1 MFWLQFAVIII
12 ALCFGARFGGIFMG
26 MAGGVGLGVLVFF
39 FNLMPSSP
47 PIDVMLIII
56 AVVLAAATLQA
67 CGGMDYLVQ
76 IAEKLLRRNPAH
88 ITFMAPLVTYV
99 FTFLSGTGNVAFS
112 VIPVIAEVARESGVR
127 PERPLSI
134 SIIASQQAIT
144 ASPISAAMAALVA
157 LLATSGANGSAISMG
172 TIMLIA
178 VPATLCGIFA
188 GAIYASRVGK
198 ELQDDPEFQRRLAA
212 GLIQPPGMR
221 EVKEV
226 TKSAK
231 ISVAMFLF
239 GAVLI
244 VLLGTIPELRPNF
257 VKADGTV
264 VKLAMT
270 HTIEIVMLIVAAFM
284 VITCRPNLDHIVSGS
299 VFKSGMM
306 GVVCIFGLA
315 WMGDTLVSNQMAYIK
330 DSIQGVV
337 TAYPWLFA
345 VGMMLV
351 SALVLSQA
359 ATTRLL
365 IPLGL
370 ALGLPPHVLIASWP
384 ACNGYFI
391 IPSYATLIAGV
402 AFDTTGTTK
411 IGKFVFNH
419 SYMIPGLITCFV
431 SVTVGFLIGG
441 VVL

>member
-1 MFWLQFAVIII
+1 MFWIQFAVIII
-12 ALCFGARFGGIFMG
+12 ALCFGARFGGVFMG
-26 MAGGVGLGVLVFF
+26 MAGGVGLGVLVFLF
-39 FNLMPSSP
+39 HLAPSSP

-67 CGGMDYLVQ
+67 CGGMDYLVR
-76 IAEKLLRRNPAH
+76 IAEGILRKHPSR

-99 FTFLSGTGNVAFS
+99 FTFLAGTGNVAFS

-157 LLATSGANGSAISMG
+157 MLMPFNIGMGS
-172 TIMLIA
+172 IMLIA
-178 VPATLCGIFA
+178 VPATVLGVFA
-188 GAIYASRVGK
+188 GACYACRVGK
-198 ELQDDPEFQRRLAA
+198 ELNEDPEYLRRLAE
-212 GLIQPPGMR
+212 GLITPPSERKETVVTR
-221 EVKEV
+221 E
-226 TKSAK
+226 AK
-231 ISVAMFLF
+231 ISVILF
-239 GAVLI
+239 VVGAFLI
-244 VLLGTIPELRPNF
+244 VLLGTVPSLRPDF
-257 VKADGTV
+257 VVDGTTT
-264 VKLAMT
+264 KLAMT
-270 HTIEIVMLIVAAFM
+270 HTIEMVMMIVAAAM
-284 VITCRPNLDHIVSGS
+284 VIFCRPNLDLIVSGS

-315 WMGDTLVSNQMAYIK
+315 WMGDTLVSNYMPFIRANVQ
-330 DSIQGVV
+330 QVV
-337 TAYPWLFA
+337 TAHPWMFA

-365 IPLGL
+365 MPLGI
-370 ALGLPPHVLIASWP
+370 ALGLPPAALVASWP
-384 ACNGYFI
+384 ACNGYFL

-431 SVTVGFLIGG
+431 SVASGFVISSF
-441 VVL
+441 VL

>member
-1 MFWLQFAVIII
+1 MFWAQFAVIII
-12 ALCFGARFGGIFMG
+12 ALCFGARFGGVFMG
-26 MAGGVGLGVLVFF
+26 MAGGVGLGVLVFVF
-39 FNLMPSSP
+39 HLAPSSP

-76 IAEKLLRRNPAH
+76 IAEGILRKNPSR
-88 ITFMAPLVTYV
+88 ITFVAPIVTYV
-99 FTFLSGTGNVAFS
+99 FTFLAGTGNVAFS

-157 LLATSGANGSAISMG
+157 LLMPFNIGMAS
-172 TIMLIA
+172 IMMIA
-178 VPATLCGIFA
+178 VPATILGVFA
-188 GAIYASRVGK
+188 GACYSCRVGK
-198 ELQDDPEFQRRLAA
+198 ELHEDPEYQRRLAQ
-212 GLIQPPGMR
+212 GLISPPSQR
-221 EVKEV
+221 KETV
-226 TKSAK
+226 ITQQAK
-231 ISVAMFLF
+231 VSVVLFVF
-239 GAVLI
+239 GAFLI
-244 VLLGTIPELRPNF
+244 VLLGTVPSLRPDF
-257 VKADGTV
+257 VLNGATT
-264 VKLAMT
+264 KLAMT
-270 HTIEIVMLIVAAFM
+270 HTIEMVMMIVAAAM
-284 VITCRPNLDHIVSGS
+284 VIFCRPNLDAIVSGS

-315 WMGDTLVSNQMAYIK
+315 WMGDTLVSNHMPYIRENVK
-330 DSIQGVV
+330 EVV
-337 TAYPWLFA
+337 TTYPWMFA
-345 VGMMLV
+345 IGMMLV

-365 IPLGL
+365 MPLGI
-370 ALGLPPHVLIASWP
+370 ALGLPPAALIASWP
-384 ACNGYFI
+384 ACNGYFL

-411 IGKFVFNH
+411 IGKYVFNH

-431 SVTVGFLIGG
+431 SVTSGFVISSLI
-441 VVL
+441 L

>member
-1 MFWLQFAVIII
+1 MFWIQFAVIII

-26 MAGGVGLGVLVFF
+26 MAGGVGLGVLVFL

-56 AVVLAAATLQA
+56 SVVLAAATLQA

-76 IAEKLLRRNPAH
+76 LAENLLRRNPAH
-88 ITFMAPLVTYV
+88 ITFMAPLVTYI
-99 FTFLSGTGNVAFS
+99 FTFLAGTGNVAFS

-157 LLATSGANGSAISMG
+157 LLATYGPNGTAISMG
-172 TIMLIA
+172 AIMMIA
-178 VPATLCGIFA
+178 VPSTFCGIMA
-188 GAIYASRVGK
+188 GAFYASRVGM
-198 ELQDDPEFQRRLAA
+198 ELADDPEYQRRLAA
-212 GLIQPPGMR
+212 GLIQPPGTR
-221 EVKEV
+221 EVKEI

-231 ISVAMFLF
+231 VSVAFFLT

-244 VLLGTIPELRPNF
+244 VLLGTIPSLRPDF
-257 VKADGTV
+257 ITADGKT

-270 HTIEIVMLIVAAFM
+270 HTIEIVMLIVAAIM
-284 VITCRPNLDHIVSGS
+284 VTTCRPNLDHIVSGS

-315 WMGDTLVSNQMAYIK
+315 WMGDTLVSNHMPFIREN
-330 DSIQGVV
+330 IQAVV
-337 TAYPWLFA
+337 TSYPWLFA
-345 VGMMLV
+345 VGMMMV

-365 IPLGL
+365 IPLGIG
-370 ALGLPPHVLIASWP
+370 LGLPPHVLIASWP
-384 ACNGYFI
+384 ACNGYFL

-411 IGKFVFNH
+411 IGKYVFNH

-431 SVTVGFLIGG
+431 SVTVGFLLGG
-441 VVL
+441 IVL

>member
-1 MFWLQFAVIII
+1 MFWIQFAVIII
-12 ALCFGARFGGIFMG
+12 ALCFGARFGGVFMG
-26 MAGGVGLGVLVFF
+26 MAGGVGLGVLVFLF
-39 FNLMPSSP
+39 HLAPSSP

-67 CGGMDYLVQ
+67 CGGMDYLVR
-76 IAEKLLRRNPAH
+76 IAEGILRKHPSR

-99 FTFLSGTGNVAFS
+99 FTFLAGTGNVAFS

-157 LLATSGANGSAISMG
+157 MLMPFNIGMGS
-172 TIMLIA
+172 IMLIA
-178 VPATLCGIFA
+178 VPATVLGVFA
-188 GAIYASRVGK
+188 GACYACRVGK
-198 ELQDDPEFQRRLAA
+198 ELNEDPEYLHRLSA
-212 GLIQPPGMR
+212 GLISPPSERKETIVTR
-221 EVKEV
+221 E
-226 TKSAK
+226 AK
-231 ISVAMFLF
+231 ISVILF
-239 GAVLI
+239 VVGAFLI
-244 VLLGTIPELRPNF
+244 VLLGTVPSLRPDF
-257 VKADGTV
+257 VVDGTAT
-264 VKLAMT
+264 KLAMT
-270 HTIEIVMLIVAAFM
+270 HTIEMVMMIVAAAM
-284 VITCRPNLDHIVSGS
+284 VIFCRPNLDLIVSGS

-315 WMGDTLVSNQMAYIK
+315 WMGDTLVSNYMPFIRANVQ
-330 DSIQGVV
+330 QVV
-337 TAYPWLFA
+337 TAHPWMFA

-365 IPLGL
+365 MPLGI
-370 ALGLPPHVLIASWP
+370 ALGLPPAALVASWP
-384 ACNGYFI
+384 ACNGYFL

-411 IGKFVFNH
+411 IGKYVFNH

-431 SVTVGFLIGG
+431 SVASGFVISSF
-441 VVL
+441 VL

>member
-1 MFWLQFAVIII
+1 MFWIQFAVIII
-12 ALCFGARFGGIFMG
+12 ALCFGARFGGVFMG
-26 MAGGVGLGVLVFF
+26 MAGGVGLGVLVFLF
-39 FNLMPSSP
+39 HLSPSSP

-67 CGGMDYLVQ
+67 CGGMDYLVR
-76 IAEKLLRRNPAH
+76 IAEGILRKHPSR

-99 FTFLSGTGNVAFS
+99 FTFLAGTGNVAFS

-157 LLATSGANGSAISMG
+157 MLMPFNIGMGS
-172 TIMLIA
+172 IMLVA
-178 VPATLCGIFA
+178 VPATMLGVFA
-188 GAIYASRVGK
+188 GACYACRAGK
-198 ELQDDPEFQRRLAA
+198 ELNEDPEYLRRLAE
-212 GLIQPPGMR
+212 GLISPPSER
-221 EVKEV
+221 KETTVV
-226 TKSAK
+226 TRGAK
-231 ISVAMFLF
+231 ISVILF
-239 GAVLI
+239 VVGAFLI
-244 VLLGTIPELRPNF
+244 VLLGTVPALRPDF
-257 VKADGTV
+257 VVDGTTT
-264 VKLAMT
+264 KLAMT
-270 HTIEIVMLIVAAFM
+270 HTIEMVMMIVAAAM
-284 VITCRPNLDHIVSGS
+284 VIFCRPNLDMIVSGS

-315 WMGDTLVSNQMAYIK
+315 WMGDTLVSNYMPFIRANVQ
-330 DSIQGVV
+330 QVV
-337 TAYPWLFA
+337 TAHPWMFA

-365 IPLGL
+365 MPLGI
-370 ALGLPPHVLIASWP
+370 ALGLPPAALVASWP
-384 ACNGYFI
+384 ACNGYFL

-431 SVTVGFLIGG
+431 SVASGFVISSF
-441 VVL
+441 VL